1 MMSMSVKTDDSV
13 ITRLLDE
20 NAEYGQLNEEHIDL
34 KTKVERL
41 RQKKHLSPEEDY
53 ELAQLKKKKLAG
65 KDRMERIIM
74 EARASMESQ

>member
-1 MMSMSVKTDDSV
+1 MSVKTDDSV

-20 NAEYGQLNEEHIDL
+20 NEEYGKLNEEHRDL
-34 KTKVERL
+34 KTKVEQL

-65 KDRMERIIM
+65 KDRMEKIVL
-74 EARASMESQ
+74 EARANIESQ